1 MYKEIILDL
10 YKNPR
15 NFRALS
21 NKTHSQRLYNPLCGD
36 DITIDLLVDKAD
48 VIQEVG
54 FVGESC
60 AICRASASLLT
71 DYIKGKKRSELVQ
84 LNAGFMQDLM
94 GIEISAGRVKCL
106 LLPLEVLKKML

>member
-15 NFRALS
+15 NFGSLTR
-21 NKTHSQRLYNPLCGD
+21 KTHSQRLYNPLCGD
-36 DITIDLLVDKAD
+36 DITMELMVRNGR
-48 VIQEVG
+48 VEEVA
-54 FVGESC
+54 FHGESC

-71 DYIKGKKRSELVQ
+71 DYARGKKHAELVK
-84 LNAGFMQDLM
+84 LNADFMQELI

-106 LLPLEVLKKML
+106 LLPLEVLKKMK